1 MSAPI
6 FTAKCASSERNARKS
21 AESSNR
27 LAAREIKPRS
37 LNPFFLR
44 ILLLAVAVGA
54 MSSAFIAQPNHVNPP
69 TNLTA
74 SAISTAQINLAW
86 SAPQAGQ
93 NPVSYT
99 VWRCQGLNCQNF
111 AQIASVS
118 ASGTTY
124 QDAALS
130 ASTTYDYQVRSV
142 NSKGASSSPSN
153 TATATTLAATFST
166 PAPPVITSS
175 TTASGVAGSSFSYQ
189 ISATNSPT
197 SYGASSLPSGLAV
210 NSTTGLISGTPASS
224 GTFSVNLSATNSGGT
239 GSATL
244 ALSVSAPLQAQIA
257 ASPSSVAFGTVTDG
271 TTDSVPI
278 SLKNNG
284 NTTLTFSQIGVTG
297 ADFAQTGLST
307 SLTIPAGGS
316 ITFNATFDPSSSGTV
331 SGSITLTTNGTPSP
345 LGIGLSGTGQAVSV
359 QLSAS
364 PTSLAFGSILDQS
377 SSQLTASATNNGNSN
392 VTISGVTVTGTGFT
406 VSGPIG
412 GTVLLPGQSVPL
424 TVTFAPTSG
433 GSVSGSVSIASN
445 ATNSPA
451 TISLSGTGMHSVILS
466 WQASPT
472 TGVTYNVFRGT
483 ASGGESAT
491 PINSAPVTALT
502 LTDTTVA
509 PGATYYYTVE
519 AVDSAGSSPAS
530 NEAAAIIPSP

>member
-6 FTAKCASSERNARKS
+6 FTAKCASSERNAGNS
-21 AESSNR
+21 AEPSAR
-27 LAAREIKPRS
+27 LAAREIKLHS

-44 ILLLAVAVGA
+44 ILLLAIAVGT
-54 MSSAFIAQPNHVNPP
+54 MSSAYIAQPNHVNPP

-74 SAISTAQINLAW
+74 SATSATQMNLAW

-99 VWRCQGLNCQNF
+99 IWRCQGANCQTF
-111 AQIASVS
+111 AKIASIS

-130 ASTTYDYQVRSV
+130 ASTTYAYQVRSV

-153 TATATTLAATFST
+153 TATATTLAATSST
-166 PAPPVITSS
+166 LAPPVITSS
-175 TTASGVAGSSFSYQ
+175 TTAGGVAGSSFSYQ

-197 SYGASSLPSGLAV
+197 SYGASGLPSGLAI
-210 NSTTGLISGTPASS
+210 NSTSGLISGTPASS
-224 GTFSVNLSATNSGGT
+224 GTFSVNLSATNGGGT

-244 ALSVSAPLQAQIA
+244 ALSVSSPLQAQIA
-257 ASPSSVAFGTVTDG
+257 ASPSSVSFGTVTDG

-278 SLKNNG
+278 TLNNNG

-297 ADFAQTGLST
+297 AGFAQTGLST

-316 ITFNATFDPSSSGTV
+316 TTFNATFDPLSAGTV

-345 LGIGLSGTGQAVSV
+345 LAIGLSGTGQAVSV

-364 PTSLAFGSILDQS
+364 PTSLSFGNILDQS
-377 SSQLTASATNNGNSN
+377 SSQLTASVTNNGNSN
-392 VTISGVTVTGTGFT
+392 VTISGVTITGAGFT
-406 VSGPIG
+406 ASGLLG

-433 GSVSGSVSIASN
+433 GSVSGSVSIASD

-451 TISLSGTGMHSVILS
+451 TVSLSGAGMHSVVLS
-466 WQASPT
+466 WNASPT

-483 ASGGESAT
+483 ASGGESTT

-502 LTDTTVA
+502 LTDANVT
-509 PGATYYYTVE
+509 PGTTYYYTVE

-530 NEAAAIIPSP
+530 NEASAIIPSP